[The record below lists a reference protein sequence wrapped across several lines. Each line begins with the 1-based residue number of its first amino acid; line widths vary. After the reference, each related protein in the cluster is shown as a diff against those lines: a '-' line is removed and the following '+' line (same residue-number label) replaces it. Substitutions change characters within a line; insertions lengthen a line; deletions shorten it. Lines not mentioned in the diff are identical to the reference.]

1 MEQKIIYFEKSG
13 KTNTIST
20 LKAAKKRALELGIKK
35 VVIATTHGYT
45 ALEASKVFKDSGIE
59 LIAVGLSF
67 SCSYE
72 GWDMSTQERKQLED
86 AGIKTFIGQHSLS
99 RGVAEAF
106 DNNTSTAEIVA
117 RTLYLFS
124 QGMKVAVEVSIMAA
138 EAGLVSIKEEMIAVA
153 GSSEG
158 CDTALVL
165 TPSYAWKLKEFKIHE
180 IICKPRE
187 P

>member
-13 KTNTIST
+13 KDNTIDV
-20 LKAAKKRALELGIKK
+20 LEAAKKRALELDIKK
-35 VVIATTHGYT
+35 VIIATTHGYT
-45 ALEASKVFKDSGIE
+45 AIEASKVFKNTDIE
-59 LIAVGLSF
+59 IIAVGLSY

-72 GWDMSTQERKQLED
+72 GWDMKDEERKQLED

-106 DNNTSTAEIVA
+106 ENSISTAEIVA
-117 RTLYLFS
+117 STLYLFS
-124 QGMKVAVEVSIMAA
+124 QGMKVAVEVSIMAT
-138 EAGLVSIKEEMIAVA
+138 ESGFVNKNEEVIAVA

-158 CDTALVL
+158 CDTAIVL
-165 TPSYAWKLKEFKIHE
+165 TPSYAWKVKELKIHE